1 MKTFL
6 IKITKNKKWIMNKI
20 NKNKYLLINILM
32 NNLPLKLLLNQA
44 HINLLKGIIY
54 KQSMFY

>member
-44 HINLLKGIIY
+44 LINLLKGIIY

>member
-1 MKTFL
+1 
-6 IKITKNKKWIMNKI
+6 MNKI

-32 NNLPLKLLLNQA
+32 NNLRLKLLLNQA